1 MSRLFPERVTIRL
14 SPREISLEGRALACD
29 PDYGAEAWHGALE
42 ALRRVQFKKRTHV
55 TVLLANAF
63 VRYALVPPS
72 DALAGEAEEQGYL
85 RHHFAKVHGERAK
98 GWAFRWSGGLA
109 SAVDRRLLEELKAC
123 FPPRGLAQLVS
134 VQPELMAAINRWRG
148 EFPAAGA
155 WLVLAEAERACAAL
169 HARGAWRAVT
179 NAKGAWLELLE
190 RERHRVEGPVP
201 DLVLLSGAAAPQAEG
216 WKFRELR

>member
-1 MSRLFPERVTIRL
+1 MSRLFPERVSVQL
-14 SPREISLEGRALACD
+14 SPAEIAVGERTIACD
-29 PDYGAEAWHGALE
+29 PGFGTEPWQGAVAALKSIE
-42 ALRRVQFKKRTHV
+42 FKQKARV
-55 TVLLANAF
+55 TVLLSNAF

-72 DALAGEAEEQGYL
+72 DALADEAEEQAYV

-98 GWAFRWSGGLA
+98 SWAFRWSGGLA
-109 SAVDRRLLEELKAC
+109 SAVDRRLLEELKGC
-123 FPPRGLAQLVS
+123 FPPKGRARLVS

-155 WLVLAEAERACAAL
+155 WLVLAEPERACAAL
-169 HARGAWRAVT
+169 HARGGWRTVT

-201 DLVLLSGAAAPQAEG
+201 DLVLLAGAAAPQAEG
-216 WKFRELR
+216 WKFRELQ

>member
-1 MSRLFPERVTIRL
+1 MSNQPISLTAALASFDAL
-14 SPREISLEGRALACD
+14 WSPRIVT
-29 PDYGAEAWHGALE
+29 
-42 ALRRVQFKKRTHV
+42 RV
-55 TVLLANAF
+55 NNYD
-63 VRYALVPPS
+63 VRV
-72 DALAGEAEEQGYL
+72 
-85 RHHFAKVHGERAK
+85 AKVHGERAK

-109 SAVDRRLLEELKAC
+109 SAVDRRLLEELRAC
-123 FPPRGLAQLVS
+123 FPPKGRAQLAS

-155 WLVLAEAERACAAL
+155 WLVLAEPERACAAL

-201 DLVLLSGAAAPQAEG
+201 DLVLLAGVAAPQAEG
-216 WKFRELR
+216 WKFRELQ

>member
-1 MSRLFPERVTIRL
+1 MSRLFPERISVRV
-14 SPREISLEGRALACD
+14 SPREIFLGGQALACD
-29 PDYGAEAWHGALE
+29 PDFGPEPWHGALE
-42 ALRRVQFKKRTHV
+42 ALRRIELKERTRV
-55 TVLLANAF
+55 TVLLSNAF
-63 VRYALVPPS
+63 VRYALVPAS
-72 DALAGEAEEQGYL
+72 DALADEAEEQAYV

-123 FPPRGLAQLVS
+123 FPPKGRAQLAS

-155 WLVLAEAERACAAL
+155 WLVLAEPERACAAL
-169 HARGAWRAVT
+169 HARGAWRSVT

-201 DLVLLSGAAAPQAEG
+201 DLVLLAGAAAPQAEG
-216 WKFRELR
+216 WKFRELQ